1 MPPTR
6 TQQPVSSGPM
16 KLMKTERTH
25 EENQERAY
33 IAASRRS
40 DRSLEARVES
50 ARRASEI
57 HKRRTGRGLR
67 VTEKDVMDEE
77 MYEEEDDGLP
87 RQYRQLAVHLQTGNT
102 DFNHRLEAYLTAN
115 VAMRSALE
123 RTISNSYAS
132 QGQVPPFPMQYG
144 ASYPSPML
152 MHQPQQS
159 VSQQPMP
166 QQPMPQQPM
175 SQQRPMPQSILSQNQ
190 YRHAPY
196 PSPRINQQQKS
207 APTASLTVK
216 TEPAN
221 DQVSQTTAVEHRRS
235 SIPTTPLSASSAG
248 TPTATGKPSFPQGSF
263 AQDFQFPPA
272 QQMLFTHPIQTHNN
286 NNNSGNFGPFSTT
299 LPNDAQN
306 LLGFTFPASGSALMG
321 GCTEG
326 LPSYNYTQPL
336 PETRSSGKHQMYP
349 SLEGLNSTLAP
360 STSEQ
365 PSSFQPSDFFNEAMA
380 SGFTPGQT
388 PTLDTNDWNSYLNF
402 DDLPSSQN
410 SS

>member
-6 TQQPVSSGPM
+6 TQQPLSTGPM

-57 HKRRTGRGLR
+57 HKRRTGRSLR

-87 RQYRQLAVHLQTGNT
+87 RQYRQLAAHLQTGNP
-102 DFNHRLEAYLTAN
+102 DFNNRLEAYLTAN

-132 QGQVPPFPMQYG
+132 QGQVSPFPTQYG
-144 ASYPSPML
+144 AVYPSPML
-152 MHQPQQS
+152 AHQYQPQ
-159 VSQQPMP
+159 PML
-166 QQPMPQQPM
+166 
-175 SQQRPMPQSILSQNQ
+175 QRPMQQSMQAPAQQQQQQNQ

-196 PSPRINQQQKS
+196 PSPRLSQPQSS
-207 APTASLTVK
+207 APLAT
-216 TEPAN
+216 PAIKAESSD
-221 DQVSQTTAVEHRRS
+221 DQVSPVMASDSRRS
-235 SIPTTPLSASSAG
+235 SIPTTPVSASSAS
-248 TPTATGKPSFPQGSF
+248 TPTATRKPSFPQGSF
-263 AQDFQFPPA
+263 ALDFQFPPT
-272 QQMLFTHPIQTHNN
+272 QNLQFNNSFQTSST
-286 NNNSGNFGPFSTT
+286 SGNFGPFSTT

-306 LLGFTFPASGSALMG
+306 LLGSTFPANEASMMG
-321 GCTEG
+321 GAES

-336 PETRSSGKHQMYP
+336 PETRSIGKQQMYP

-360 STSEQ
+360 STSDQTAYQ
-365 PSSFQPSDFFNEAMA
+365 PNDFFNEAMG
-380 SGFTPGQT
+380 SGITPGQT
-388 PTLDTNDWNSYLNF
+388 PNLDSNDWNSYLNF
-402 DDLPSSQN
+402 DDFPSSQN
-410 SS
+410 SG

>member
-6 TQQPVSSGPM
+6 TQQPLSAGPM

-67 VTEKDVMDEE
+67 VTEKD
-77 MYEEEDDGLP
+77 
-87 RQYRQLAVHLQTGNT
+87 TGNPE
-102 DFNHRLEAYLTAN
+102 FNHRLEAYLTTN

-132 QGQVPPFPMQYG
+132 QGQVSPFPTQYG
-144 ASYPSPML
+144 AAYPSPML
-152 MHQPQQS
+152 MHQPQQ
-159 VSQQPMP
+159 
-166 QQPMPQQPM
+166 PM
-175 SQQRPMPQSILSQNQ
+175 SQQRPMPPAMPQNP

-196 PSPRINQQQKS
+196 PSPRIPPPQHAAS
-207 APTASLTVK
+207 TAPLSLQ

-221 DQVSQTTAVEHRRS
+221 NDQVSPTTAVAQRRS

-248 TPTATGKPSFPQGSF
+248 TPTATGKP
-263 AQDFQFPPA
+263 
-272 QQMLFTHPIQTHNN
+272 I
-286 NNNSGNFGPFSTT
+286 FGPFSTT
-299 LPNDAQN
+299 LPHDAQN
-306 LLGFTFPASGSALMG
+306 LLGSPFPAHGAALMG
-321 GCTEG
+321 GTEG
-326 LPSYNYTQPL
+326 LPSYPYNPPL

-360 STSEQ
+360 STVEQQ
-365 PSSFQPSDFFNEAMA
+365 PSYQHPDFFNEAMA
-380 SGFTPGQT
+380 SGFTPPSQT
-388 PTLDTNDWNSYLNF
+388 PNLDTTDWNSYLNF
-402 DDLPSSQN
+402 DELPSSQN